1 MYILS
6 NFCSAYCFISFV
18 LGALFMLTMLSIA
31 AMGKIQEPMSNV
43 HFYVARENDGALR
56 IYIGKPIRCEGIFV
70 SCREKGGRCLGRGS
84 DLRKYGINENDY
96 KDLKW
101 EDEPVEVFITLND

>member
-6 NFCSAYCFISFV
+6 NFGSAYCFISFV

-43 HFYVARENDGALR
+43 HFYVAREKDGTLR
-56 IYIGKPIRCEGIFV
+56 LYMGKPIRCEAIFV
-70 SCREKGGRCLGRGS
+70 SYREKGGRCLGCDG
-84 DLRKYGINENDY
+84 DLEKYGINENDY

>member
-6 NFCSAYCFISFV
+6 NFGSAYCFISFV

-43 HFYVARENDGALR
+43 HFYVAREKDGTLWL
-56 IYIGKPIRCEGIFV
+56 YTGNPIRCEAIFA
-70 SCREKGGRCLGRGS
+70 SCWEKGGSCLGRGS
-84 DLRKYGINENDY
+84 DLIMYGINENDY